1 MLAEGGG
8 VTGGVGGVR
17 SKEMDELRERLRIS
31 EHLMADMSKS
41 WEEKLKETER
51 IHKVGVIIQ
60 CTCVYVL
67 KFRHCMYM
75 YMRLYLSVYSTMRI
89 NLSTDKL
96 DRFTY
101 MYPHVHT
108 VYVFTM
114 YMYIYHVST
123 MSGYFN
129 FCWFLSL
136 SLSLH
141 L

>member
-67 KFRHCMYM
+67 KLRHCMYV
-75 YMRLYLSVYSTMRI
+75 RLYLSVYSTMRI
-89 NLSTDKL
+89 SLATDKR
-96 DRFTY
+96 DIFMY
-101 MYPHVHT
+101 MYPHVRT

-136 SLSLH
+136 SLH